1 MSHGAPCGPMNV
13 VMKAMQGSV
22 SEEGRKLMEDGD
34 EGECGKV
41 AGSEGGM

>member
-1 MSHGAPCGPMNV
+1 MNV

-22 SEEGRKLMEDGD
+22 SEEGRELMEAGG

-41 AGSEGGM
+41 AGSEGGV